1 MDSLE
6 HSEVLVADNE
16 PDAGK
21 ASFFEPDEEASP
33 ALVVFLH
40 AFGSTED
47 LTIAVLAN
55 SAPPACRFRFKR
67 RGRSDTNGAGFR
79 PIGVNIRARVIVPS

>member
-1 MDSLE
+1 MIAIEQYDKNKMDAIEKRLI
-6 HSEVLVADNE
+6 SEYAARD
-16 PDAGK
+16 
-21 ASFFEPDEEASP
+21 
-33 ALVVFLH
+33 
-40 AFGSTED
+40 
-47 LTIAVLAN
+47 AN

>member
-47 LTIAVLAN
+47 LTIAVLIDADRDEYRDVLDFT
-55 SAPPACRFRFKR
+55 APAALQVNTVHV
-67 RGRSDTNGAGFR
+67 D
-79 PIGVNIRARVIVPS
+79 IGVL